1 VKLKDP
7 QIVRFSN
14 SQMLTQGY
22 VTDTNYTDNFFQE
35 LSPVWLNYVAALM
48 GAVPRRLD
56 VPFTYLELGCGFGSS
71 TVVNAGA
78 LPHGEFHACD
88 FNPAHIE
95 GGRRHAAALGI
106 SNIHFHLASFDQ
118 LLSLDLPSFDF
129 IALHGVYSWVGTDA
143 RRAIRAVIRRMLKAG
158 GLVYVSYNCLPG
170 WSAEAPLRKLLV
182 ELSATA
188 GGGSGQRTHQAL
200 RTLQQLS
207 RSKLRYFNANPA
219 AIEAVEAYAKRPSG
233 YLAHEFLNETWE
245 PFYSIDVADEM
256 LEAEVH
262 FLGSATLPENHLTL
276 AIGTLA
282 AAEIAKLPTERQRQL
297 AVDFA
302 MNQRFRRD
310 VFVRGRA
317 NLGQAEISRH
327 LDATVVGSL
336 GRPERMPAQVKVPRG
351 EVRFQEDFVA
361 DLRPIMSRG
370 STTIGEAVSTLRG
383 DRRDATEI
391 ARNLVFLVAAGTLT
405 PFAQVHRSDGNVK
418 RRRLAKAVVERA
430 IASALDRRGRRVIPS
445 EVLGNGVVIQPIE
458 ALALTEWVDG
468 ADGVEDL
475 ATRLEAGINRLRLK
489 IPNED
494 KDNGSGK
501 TVAEYARTE
510 ASNAVEELLPT
521 FSRLGLLV

>member
-1 VKLKDP
+1 
-7 QIVRFSN
+7 
-14 SQMLTQGY
+14 MLTQGY

-35 LSPVWLNYVAALM
+35 LSPVWLNYVAAVM
-48 GAVPRRLD
+48 GAVPRSLD

-143 RRAIRAVIRRMLKAG
+143 RRAIRGVISKMLKAG

-188 GGGSGQRTHQAL
+188 GGGSAQRTHQAL

-262 FLGSATLPENHLTL
+262 FLGSATLPENHPTL

-327 LDATVVGSL
+327 LDATVIGSL
-336 GRPERMPAQVKVPRG
+336 GRPERMPAQIKVPRG

-383 DRRDATEI
+383 DKRDAIEI

-405 PFAQVHRSDGNVK
+405 PFAKVHRSDGNVQ

-445 EVLGNGVVIQPIE
+445 EVLGNGVVIQPVE
-458 ALALTEWVDG
+458 ALALTAWVDG

-489 IPNED
+489 IPNEG

>member
-1 VKLKDP
+1 MSP
-7 QIVRFSN
+7 PAWS
-14 SQMLTQGY
+14 QGY

-78 LPHGEFHACD
+78 WPHGEFHACD

-95 GGRRHAAALGI
+95 GGQRHAAALGI
-106 SNIHFHLASFDQ
+106 GNVHFHLASFDQ

-129 IALHGVYSWVGTDA
+129 IALHGVYSWVGTEA
-143 RRAIRAVIRRMLKAG
+143 RRAIRAVIRKMLKAG

-170 WSAEAPLRKLLV
+170 WSTEAPLRKLLV

-188 GGGSGQRTHQAL
+188 GGGSAQRTHQAL

-207 RSKLRYFNANPA
+207 RSKLRYFNANPS
-219 AIEAVEAYAKRPSG
+219 AIEAIDAYAKRPSG

-262 FLGSATLPENHLTL
+262 YLGSATLPENHPTL

-282 AAEIAKLPTERQRQL
+282 AAEITKLPTERQRQL

-310 VFVRGRA
+310 VFVHGRPA
-317 NLGQAEISRH
+317 LNQAEISRH
-327 LDATVVGSL
+327 VDATVIGSL
-336 GRPERMPAQVKVPRG
+336 SRPERMPTQVKVPRG

-370 STTIGEAVSTLRG
+370 STTIGEAVSTLG
-383 DRRDATEI
+383 GGKRDATEI
-391 ARNLVFLVAAGTLT
+391 ARNLLFLVAAGTLT
-405 PFAQVHRSDGNVK
+405 PFAQVHHSNGHVTP
-418 RRRLAKAVVERA
+418 RRLAKGIVERA
-430 IASALDRRGRRVIPS
+430 LASALDRRARRVIPS
-445 EVLGNGVVIQPIE
+445 EVLGNGVVIQPVE
-458 ALALTEWVDG
+458 ALAVSEWVDG

-475 ATRLEAGINRLRLK
+475 ATRLEAGINRMRLK
-489 IPNED
+489 IPNEGTD
-494 KDNGSGK
+494 TGPPK

-521 FSRLGLLV
+521 FTRLGLLV

>member
-1 VKLKDP
+1 LSP
-7 QIVRFSN
+7 PGWS
-14 SQMLTQGY
+14 QGY

-48 GAVPRRLD
+48 GGVPRRLD
-56 VPFTYLELGCGFGSS
+56 DPFTYLELGCGFGSS

-78 LPHGEFHACD
+78 IPHGEFHACD

-95 GGRRHAAALGI
+95 GGQRHAAALGI
-106 SNIHFHLASFDQ
+106 SNVHFHLASFDQ

-129 IALHGVYSWVGTDA
+129 IALHGVYSWVGTDS
-143 RRAIRAVIRRMLKAG
+143 RRAIRAVIRKMLKAG

-170 WSAEAPLRKLLV
+170 WATEAPLRKLLV

-188 GGGSGQRTHQAL
+188 GGGSAQRTHHAL
-200 RTLQQLS
+200 RRLQQLS

-219 AIEAVEAYAKRPSG
+219 AIEAVDAYAKRPSG

-262 FLGSATLPENHLTL
+262 YLGSATLPENHPTL

-282 AAEIAKLPTERQRQL
+282 AAEISKLQTERQRQL

-317 NLGQAEISRH
+317 NLSQAEITSH
-327 LDATVVGSL
+327 LDATVIGSL
-336 GRPERMPAQVKVPRG
+336 GNPERMPAQVKVPRG

-370 STTIGEAVSTLRG
+370 STTIGEAVSRLRG
-383 DRRDATEI
+383 GRDATEI
-391 ARNLVFLVAAGTLT
+391 ARNLMFLVAAGTLT
-405 PFAQVHRSDGNVK
+405 PFAQVHHSDGNVK
-418 RRRLAKAVVERA
+418 ARQLARGVVERA
-430 IASALDRRGRRVIPS
+430 VTSALDRRERRVIPS
-445 EVLGNGVVIQPIE
+445 EVLGNGVVIEPVE
-458 ALALTEWVDG
+458 ALAVSEWLAG

-475 ATRLEAGINRLRLK
+475 ATRLEAGINRMRLK
-489 IPNED
+489 IPND
-494 KDNGSGK
+494 GKDTGSGK

-510 ASNAVEELLPT
+510 ATKTVEDLLPT
-521 FSRLGLLV
+521 FRRLGLLA

>member
-1 VKLKDP
+1 
-7 QIVRFSN
+7 
-14 SQMLTQGY
+14 MLTQGY

-262 FLGSATLPENHLTL
+262 FLGSATLPENHTTL

-327 LDATVVGSL
+327 LDATVIGSL

-361 DLRPIMSRG
+361 DLRPIMLRG

-405 PFAQVHRSDGNVK
+405 PFAQVHRSDGNVT

-445 EVLGNGVVIQPIE
+445 EVLGNGVVIQPVE

-489 IPNED
+489 IPNEG